1 MNNKFKWVVVCAAF
15 AVSGL
20 AQAGPT
26 VTIVVKNNSDKEAI
40 YNPMNQQEMLTRSST
55 LRTPLTPLPPR
66 ASDRYRVEG
75 RLSADFTTANV
86 RYKVGN
92 KTCRFMSSYVKS
104 FDKGRPAPK
113 WNKAASSPDGA
124 RCDAKITSANPSTHE
139 WTVEFTMR

>member
-1 MNNKFKWVVVCAAF
+1 
-15 AVSGL
+15 
-20 AQAGPT
+20 
-26 VTIVVKNNSDKEAI
+26 
-40 YNPMNQQEMLTRSST
+40 MNQQEMLTRSST